1 MQYFFSGLSI
11 FVQLKLKMFIHV
23 HNCRCLCVV
32 QVWNMQQMY
41 YMYIIFSAK
50 QKSTVK
56 DALPSRFDQEI
67 RQKLYAEKQVMTVT
81 GLLKLY
87 NKHSETHLYRFV
99 YS

>member
-11 FVQLKLKMFIHV
+11 FVQLKLQMFIHV
-23 HNCRCLCVV
+23 HNCRCLCIVE
-32 QVWNMQQMY
+32 VWNMQKC
-41 YMYIIFSAK
+41 ITCILLFSAK
-50 QKSTVK
+50 EK